1 MIRVKR
7 KYVAR
12 KRDIPNHAEAK
23 VLILWEED
31 DAPVPDKE
39 RVGAAF
45 RRITQLDAKHALATV
60 DEGDVMTHYYR
71 GGWVR
76 IVSYDGGAVGMLIE

>member
-1 MIRVKR
+1 MIQVKR
-7 KYVAR
+7 KYVVS
-12 KRDIPNHAEAK
+12 KKDIPNHAEAK
-23 VLILWEED
+23 VLIVWEED

-39 RVGAAF
+39 RGRDAF
-45 RRITQLDAKHALATV
+45 TRITQLDPKHALATV
-60 DEGDVMTHYYR
+60 DEGDVITNYYR